1 MPRVA
6 AGVQLL
12 LAGLVSFG
20 LLRLDVPVAVLARHG
35 AWPWAV
41 VTVGLMVWPLVLLV
55 TYRSPSLWT
64 GAVAVWALTTCGVAA
79 RLHRW
84 MTWELWLLA
93 AGALLVSAFAAGL
106 AWRSP
111 PADA

>member
-1 MPRVA
+1 M
-6 AGVQLL
+6 
-12 LAGLVSFG
+12 LAGLVAFG
-20 LLRLDVPVAVLARHG
+20 LWRADVPVAALARHG

-41 VTVGLMVWPLVLLV
+41 VTAGLMVWPLVLLV
-55 TYRSPSLWT
+55 AYRSPVLWT

-84 MTWELWLLA
+84 MSAELWLLA

-106 AWRSP
+106 AWRRA
-111 PADA
+111 PADR